1 MKLLN
6 HNTIYS
12 SVTILGLVVVVLL
25 QLFWAVHTYNIL
37 ERSINDNANQQLIL
51 SLNKEAW
58 QRFNHAKDDTLHLKD
73 ENRLYDKNGIEIGV
87 MDAMETQ
94 AHSLIDIYVLDS
106 IYTQALTSKN
116 IKSNF
121 RLQLFNPKNGKI
133 EKNIRPELHS
143 WAEIST
149 ITAPI
154 RSDGSLAVKAILISP
169 YEDVFEQMGLMLI
182 GTVIMFGMVIYC
194 ILFQIN
200 IFIRQQEN
208 TRLHE
213 DFSYAMVHDM
223 KTPLSSIIT
232 CERMLHSG
240 RLDDKPAMRDKY
252 HSIVESEADHLLS
265 LANKILNLSKLENHK
280 LILNKCEVELE
291 PVVHLLEE
299 TFTAKSTKPV
309 TFTSDI
315 RAEKVYADGEF
326 IKEALSNLIDN
337 AIKYSKAEIEID
349 ISSYQEDEYTV
360 IKVRDNG
367 IGISEKDQKTIFNKF
382 ERASAVKR
390 TVKGGPTGFGLGLNY
405 VYQVTLAHN
414 GKVHVNSKEGEFSE
428 FLLYLPIKKEKHQQ
442 S

>member
-1 MKLLN
+1 
-6 HNTIYS
+6 
-12 SVTILGLVVVVLL
+12 
-25 QLFWAVHTYNIL
+25 
-37 ERSINDNANQQLIL
+37 
-51 SLNKEAW
+51 
-58 QRFNHAKDDTLHLKD
+58 
-73 ENRLYDKNGIEIGV
+73 
-87 MDAMETQ
+87 
-94 AHSLIDIYVLDS
+94 
-106 IYTQALTSKN
+106 
-116 IKSNF
+116 
-121 RLQLFNPKNGKI
+121 
-133 EKNIRPELHS
+133 
-143 WAEIST
+143 
-149 ITAPI
+149 
-154 RSDGSLAVKAILISP
+154 
-169 YEDVFEQMGLMLI
+169 MGLMLI

-200 IFIRQQEN
+200 IIIKQQEN

-240 RLDDKPAMRDKY
+240 RLDDKPEMRNKY

-280 LILNKCEVELE
+280 LILNKCEVVLQ
-291 PVVHLLEE
+291 PIVDALEE

-309 TFTSDI
+309 SFTSDI
-315 RAEKVYADGEF
+315 KAKEVFADGEF

-349 ISSYQEDEYTV
+349 ISSYLEDDYTV

-367 IGISEKDQKTIFNKF
+367 IGISEKDQQTIFNKF

-390 TVKGGPTGFGLGLNY
+390 TAKGGPTGFGLGLNY

-428 FLLYLPIKKEKHQQ
+428 FILYLPIEKGKTE